1 MNNYYFKCSFE
12 VKDNYSDKIYKINN
26 YKEAKKFGAIASMSE
41 IASIASDIFSNYE
54 FELSEDIKKS
64 IISFSKRDDEIYG
77 QLSLI
82 PKKDGD
88 ISSKSISFIKKQF
101 KDIDNKIRVHNFLL
115 KDSNGIIKNKSYEVY
130 MIIDNRLEEKLW
142 KQ

>member
-1 MNNYYFKCSFE
+1 MNSYYFKCSFE
-12 VKDNYSDKIYKINN
+12 VKDNYNDKVYKINN
-26 YKEAKKFGAIASMSE
+26 YKEAKRFGAIASMSE
-41 IASIASDIFSNYE
+41 IASIASDIFSSYE

-88 ISSKSISFIKKQF
+88 ISSKSISFIKNQF

-115 KDSNGIIKNKSYEVY
+115 KDNNGIIKNKSYEVY

>member
-12 VKDNYSDKIYKINN
+12 IKDNYNDKVYKINN
-26 YKEAKKFGAIASMSE
+26 YKEAKRFGAIASISE
-41 IASIASDIFSNYE
+41 IASIASDIFSSYE
-54 FELSEDIKKS
+54 FELSEDIKNS

-82 PKKDGD
+82 PKKDRD

-101 KDIDNKIRVHNFLL
+101 KGIDNKIKVHNFLL
-115 KDSNGIIKNKSYEVY
+115 KDNNGIIKNKSYEVY

>member
-1 MNNYYFKCSFE
+1 MNSYYFKCSFE
-12 VKDNYSDKIYKINN
+12 VKDNYNDKVYKLNN
-26 YKEAKKFGAIASMSE
+26 YKEAKRFGAIASISE
-41 IASIASDIFSNYE
+41 ISSIASDIFSSYE

-64 IISFSKRDDEIYG
+64 IISFNKRNDEIYG
-77 QLSLI
+77 QFSLV
-82 PKKDGD
+82 PKKDRD

-101 KDIDNKIRVHNFLL
+101 KDIDSKIRVHNFLL

>member
-12 VKDNYSDKIYKINN
+12 IKDNYNDKVYKINS
-26 YKEAKKFGAIASMSE
+26 YKEAKRFGAIASISE
-41 IASIASDIFSNYE
+41 IASIASDIFSSYE

-82 PKKDGD
+82 PKKDKD

-115 KDSNGIIKNKSYEVY
+115 KDNNGIIKNKSYEVY